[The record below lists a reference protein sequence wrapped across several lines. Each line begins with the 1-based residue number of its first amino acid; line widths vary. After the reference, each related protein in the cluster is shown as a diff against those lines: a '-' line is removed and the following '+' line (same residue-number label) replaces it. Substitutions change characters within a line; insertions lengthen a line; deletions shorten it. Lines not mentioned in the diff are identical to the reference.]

1 MKGRY
6 ASVSMRV
13 YGAILPGAAHL
24 ARLPADPSETARR
37 RLKVIQWCE
46 EHGSKVR
53 LTARH
58 FGFSPDT
65 ISRWARAYAARGVE
79 GLEPR
84 SRRPRR
90 VRQSEIPLATVQ
102 RIQALREQYPRWG
115 REKLRVLLEREGI
128 YVSAKSIDRVIGR
141 LKGRGVLR
149 EPLRSRKSAT
159 LQRGRLRRPTDL
171 VVDRPGALV
180 QLDSKQVAL
189 GVGKAVFQFG
199 AVDCFTRKR
208 VVALAPSLTSQ
219 QGAIFLHRVIK
230 EFPFPVAAVQSDG
243 GAEFLKDFGS
253 KVKKLKLTHYFNR
266 PNYPQGN
273 GCIERSFRTDA
284 EEFYQV
290 EELPAELGRLEAA
303 LQAWNQV
310 YETVRPHQALG
321 YKTPDQFYQ
330 DWLKTHALRKEVLS
344 DMS

>member
-1 MKGRY
+1 M
-6 ASVSMRV
+6 
-13 YGAILPGAAHL
+13 
-24 ARLPADPSETARR
+24 
-37 RLKVIQWCE
+37 
-46 EHGSKVR
+46 R

-65 ISRWARAYAARGVE
+65 ISRWARGHATRRME

-115 REKLRVLLEREGI
+115 REKLRVLLEGEGI
-128 YVSAKSIDRVIGR
+128 YLSAKSIDRVIGR
-141 LKGRGVLR
+141 LEARGVLR
-149 EPLRSRKSAT
+149 EPLRPRKAAGRY
-159 LQRGRLRRPTDL
+159 QERLRRPPDL

-180 QLDSKQVAL
+180 QLDSKQVSLGGGKVVFHFRAL
-189 GVGKAVFQFG
+189 
-199 AVDCFTRKR
+199 DYFTRKR
-208 VVALAPSLTSQ
+208 VVALTPRLTSH
-219 QGAIFLHRVIK
+219 QGAVFLRRVLN
-230 EFPFPVAAVQSDG
+230 EFPFSVTAIESDG
-243 GAEFLKDFGS
+243 GSEFLGAFGPAAEEL
-253 KVKKLKLTHYFNR
+253 KVRHYFNR

-273 GCIERSFRTDA
+273 GRIERSFRTDE

-321 YKTPDQFYQ
+321 YKTPDQFYR
-330 DWLKTHALRKEVLS
+330 DWLKTNASGKEVLS